1 MNWLMRYA
9 RNMLL
14 LIDTKDRES
23 EQRSRGR
30 FARPPFRC
38 SFGSVEDVSATGMRV
53 RVRGGPRL
61 KLDQTI
67 CLTLLNEPERG
78 LAKVQVIWIKR
89 VAFRTHLIGLRFVD
103 LSEEAHEVIVRALG
117 QAVASISKDT
127 GRRPDAA

>member
-1 MNWLMRYA
+1 
-9 RNMLL
+9 MLL
-14 LIDTKDRES
+14 FVDTKKPEH
-23 EQRSRGR
+23 ENRSRGR

-38 SFGSVEDVSATGMRV
+38 SFGCVEDVSATGMRV
-53 RVRGGPRL
+53 RIRGGPRL

-89 VAFRTHLIGLRFVD
+89 VAFRTHMVGLRFVD
-103 LSEEAHEVIVRALG
+103 LSQEAHDVILHALS
-117 QAVASISKDT
+117 QAVGSIGRDC